1 MAELAIRRMTVDEFL
16 RWEDGTDTRYE
27 LVDGFVV
34 AMAPPAPRHGALF
47 VRLAGAID
55 AALRAR
61 TRCTAHGDAGIVRPD
76 RDDTF
81 YVAGIAVTCDPLQPD
96 DQLIRNPVLIVEIL
110 SPSTANFDR
119 NTKVPDYRRIPSV
132 KEILLLDSTTVFAEI
147 LRREGD
153 RWITEIVQGPTATLT
168 LSSVSL
174 TVSMAELYEGLPLA
188 ATPGRQRGSLSP

>member
-1 MAELAIRRMTVDEFL
+1 MAEPAIKRMTVDEFL
-16 RWEDGTDTRYE
+16 CWEDGTDTRYE

-61 TRCTAHGDAGIVRPD
+61 PPCAAYGEAGIVRPD

-81 YVAGIAVTCDPLQPD
+81 YVADIAVACDALQPD
-96 DQLIRNPVLIVEIL
+96 DQLIRNPILIVEIL

-119 NTKVPDYRRIPSV
+119 NTKVPDYRHIPSV
-132 KEILLLDSTTVFAEI
+132 KEILLLDSATVFAEI
-147 LRREGD
+147 LRRERD
-153 RWITEIVQGPTATLT
+153 HWITEIVQGPAATLV
-168 LSSVSL
+168 LNSL
-174 TVSMAELYEGLPLA
+174 PLTISMAELYEGLPLPE
-188 ATPGRQRGSLSP
+188 TPGRRRCD